1 MKQLKKDL
9 FIYALFLILS
19 VIFYFIVIPNEI
31 VLRSSW
37 GGEVSFTS
45 RTFPYLIF
53 IIVGASSL
61 IGLITTFLKIKQKH
75 KDGIEKETKETFL
88 TVINNIK
95 MPVVFMLLII
105 LYGFL
110 FDKTGYLIATLIV
123 PSLFLAVMKCRKWQ
137 YYVILYGFAIIVY
150 LIFRFVLRIPL

>member
-88 TVINNIK
+88 TVINNFIW
-95 MPVVFMLLII
+95 FSI
-105 LYGFL
+105 
-110 FDKTGYLIATLIV
+110 
-123 PSLFLAVMKCRKWQ
+123 
-137 YYVILYGFAIIVY
+137 
-150 LIFRFVLRIPL
+150 